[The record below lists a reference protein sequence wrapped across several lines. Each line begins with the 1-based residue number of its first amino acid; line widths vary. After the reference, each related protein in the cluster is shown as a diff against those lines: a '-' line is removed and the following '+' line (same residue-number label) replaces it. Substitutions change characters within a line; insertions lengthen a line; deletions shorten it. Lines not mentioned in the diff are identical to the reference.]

1 MMYIILGDLRR
12 TSTSLLLLL
21 PWLSLEDPETL
32 TPLTAAVGSSRL
44 RVLFIGLVLLSG
56 ICLGSVH
63 GTTAGDCRTRYLGSL
78 YLLIISTLVPSQ
90 LMTMRYSVVLSLN
103 LIAKK

>member
-1 MMYIILGDLRR
+1 MYIILGDLRR

-32 TPLTAAVGSSRL
+32 TPLTATVGVPYYIRKYIVGSSRL

-63 GTTAGDCRTRYLGSL
+63 GTTASDCRARYLGSL
-78 YLLIISTLVPSQ
+78 YLLIISTLVPS
-90 LMTMRYSVVLSLN
+90 
-103 LIAKK
+103 